1 MLPPAQSRRLERLAS
16 QEASLRA
23 QVADHE
29 EYAQFRAF
37 YRHRVGTVQAISVE
51 KEMKALAELTPDEK
65 LARRLLLHSIH
76 APIPPPEKEKT
87 AEEEEVAA
95 QAAAPRETPLTME
108 EIMATLVEEAVQ
120 TDKEREKE
128 KRLAQRRVDRERVR
142 AARDRAIEKEAL
154 AREAA
159 EAQKE
164 LEMEMARRGGKKMS
178 SPELGVGAQQMSRE
192 EDEIPYELLS
202 RSEQLKRRSR
212 R

>member
-1 MLPPAQSRRLERLAS
+1 
-16 QEASLRA
+16 
-23 QVADHE
+23 
-29 EYAQFRAF
+29 
-37 YRHRVGTVQAISVE
+37 
-51 KEMKALAELTPDEK
+51 MKALAELTPDEK

-76 APIPPPEKEKT
+76 APIPQAEKEKT
-87 AEEEEVAA
+87 AEEEVEAVAA
-95 QAAAPRETPLTME
+95 HGGQAPRETPLTME

-128 KRLAQRRVDRERVR
+128 KRLAQRRADRERVR

-164 LEMEMARRGGKKMS
+164 LEMGTTRRGGKKMS
-178 SPELGVGAQQMSRE
+178 SPELGVGAQQLAKE